1 MFKTR
6 FNQLHLVLAAGD
18 VLVLALVTV
27 YGFASHDQ
35 IGTAGARMLTTFVP
49 LLISWFLVSPHLQ
62 AFDLQRASQ
71 ARDLWRP
78 FWAMILAAPLA
89 VFIRAV
95 MLSTAIN
102 PIFVVII
109 GGVAA
114 LALLAWRAIFL
125 FVAIRKKGS
134 HG

>member
-6 FNQLHLVLAAGD
+6 LNQLHLVLAAGD

-35 IGTAGARMLTTFVP
+35 LGTAGARMLTTFVP
-49 LLISWFLVSPHLQ
+49 LMISWFLVSPHLQ
-62 AFDLQRASQ
+62 AFDLQRAAQ

-95 MLSTAIN
+95 MLNTAIN

-114 LALLAWRAIFL
+114 LALLAWRVIFL

>member
-1 MFKTR
+1 MFTTR
-6 FNQLHLVLAAGD
+6 LNQLHLVLAAGD

-35 IGTAGARMLTTFVP
+35 LGTAGARMLTTFVP
-49 LLISWFLVSPHLQ
+49 LMISWFLVSPHLQ
-62 AFDLQRASQ
+62 AFDLQRAAQ

-95 MLSTAIN
+95 MLNTAIN

-114 LALLAWRAIFL
+114 LALLAWRVIFL

>member
-6 FNQLHLVLAAGD
+6 LNQLHLVLAAGD

-35 IGTAGARMLTTFVP
+35 LGTAGARMLTTFVP

-62 AFDLQRASQ
+62 AFDLQRAAQ

-95 MLSTAIN
+95 MLNTAIN

-114 LALLAWRAIFL
+114 LALLAWRVIFL

>member
-35 IGTAGARMLTTFVP
+35 LGTAGARMLTTFVP

-62 AFDLQRASQ
+62 AFDLQRAAQ

>member
-6 FNQLHLVLAAGD
+6 LNQLHLILAAGD

-35 IGTAGARMLTTFVP
+35 LGTAGARMLTTFVP

-62 AFDLQRASQ
+62 AFDLQRAAQ

-109 GGVAA
+109 GVLRHWPCWPGAPFSC
-114 LALLAWRAIFL
+114 LW
-125 FVAIRKKGS
+125 
-134 HG
+134 

>member
-35 IGTAGARMLTTFVP
+35 LGTAGARMLTTFVP
-49 LLISWFLVSPHLQ
+49 LLIGWFLVSPHLQ
-62 AFDLQRASQ
+62 AFDLQRA
-71 ARDLWRP
+71 ARAWDLWRP

-114 LALLAWRAIFL
+114 LALLAWRAIF
-125 FVAIRKKGS
+125 FVLIRKKGS

>member
-1 MFKTR
+1 MFKNR
-6 FNQLHLVLAAGD
+6 LNQLHLVLAAGD

-35 IGTAGARMLTTFVP
+35 LGTAGARMLTTFVP

-62 AFDLQRASQ
+62 AFDLQRAAQ

-102 PIFVVII
+102 PVFVVIL

-125 FVAIRKKGS
+125 FVVIRKKGS

>member
-6 FNQLHLVLAAGD
+6 LNQLHLILAAGD

-35 IGTAGARMLTTFVP
+35 LGTAGARMLTTFVP

-62 AFDLQRASQ
+62 AFDLQRAAQ

-114 LALLAWRAIFL
+114 LALLAWRTIFL
-125 FVAIRKKGS
+125 FVVIRQKGS

>member
-6 FNQLHLVLAAGD
+6 LNQLHLVLAAGD

-35 IGTAGARMLTTFVP
+35 LGTAGARMLTTFVP

-62 AFDLQRASQ
+62 AFDLQRAAQ

-95 MLSTAIN
+95 MLNTAIN

>member
-6 FNQLHLVLAAGD
+6 LNQLHLILAAGD
-18 VLVLALVTV
+18 VLVLAAVTV

-35 IGTAGARMLTTFVP
+35 LGTAGARMLTTFVP

-62 AFDLQRASQ
+62 AFDLQRAGQ

-95 MLSTAIN
+95 MLNTAIN

-114 LALLAWRAIFL
+114 LALLTWRTIFL
-125 FVAIRKKGS
+125 FVVIRRKGS